1 MDMAGTSSHSMCGII
16 IRENL
21 AKENMDYEIGL
32 TYENEME
39 KEESMRKMHK
49 AHFDEAE
56 EIKPQ
61 KCERIVIQTK
71 YRMCACEWSP
81 SHGTWFAAAAP
92 STSDWRLCY
101 RLPNYNTAHAN
112 ALPCCLFLLFIFFS
126 PSFFLLSFLIQRR
139 FDLFVMEMMFR
150 INIYKYCVDFRL
162 QNSMRIFAFVLSGF
176 FSYIVGLCHP
186 QLQRYFLCHV
196 SF

>member
-1 MDMAGTSSHSMCGII
+1 MCGII

-112 ALPCCLFLLFIFFS
+112 ALPCCLFLLFIFFF
-126 PSFFLLSFLIQRR
+126 SFFLS
-139 FDLFVMEMMFR
+139 
-150 INIYKYCVDFRL
+150 
-162 QNSMRIFAFVLSGF
+162 FVLFNTTPIWFICNGNDVSDKHIQILCRFSSTEFHANICICIIRLF
-176 FSYIVGLCHP
+176 FLHRGP
-186 QLQRYFLCHV
+186 V
-196 SF
+196 SSTTSTVLSLPRFVLI